1 MRKFYKKIIIKGKDT
16 KNDCIF
22 LVKNNISREKEKL
35 NYKKMVSYFLNSIK
49 NANFA
54 FQN

>member
-1 MRKFYKKIIIKGKDT
+1 MIVF
-16 KNDCIF
+16 F
-22 LVKNNISREKEKL
+22 LVKIILVEKKEKL